1 MDLQSKTDKTKKIAV
16 YFMPGLA
23 ASSAIFERIDLPSD
37 TFDCYL
43 LDWFMPEKQEPLAD
57 YAKRMAQKV
66 KHENAVLIGVS
77 FGGVLVQEMQQY
89 LNPKKI
95 IIISSIK
102 SNTEMPRRMKIAKT
116 TKAYKILPTG
126 LLENVEVLAKYAFG
140 NFIKQRLKLY
150 EKYLSIRDRVYL
162 DWAIEQVIC
171 WERVKI
177 DPNVIHIHGDADE
190 VFPSKNIK
198 NYINIKNGTHMMI
211 LNRYKWL
218 NQHLPEIIL
227 S

>member
-77 FGGVLVQEMQQY
+77 FGGVLVQEMQQF
-89 LNPKKI
+89 LNPKKV